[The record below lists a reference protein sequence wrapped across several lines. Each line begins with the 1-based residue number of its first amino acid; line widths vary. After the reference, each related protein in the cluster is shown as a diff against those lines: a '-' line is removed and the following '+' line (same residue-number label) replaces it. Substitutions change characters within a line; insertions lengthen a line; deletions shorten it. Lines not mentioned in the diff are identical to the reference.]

1 MYTYRSV
8 TPVVLEFMED
18 FRIVMISGPRQSG
31 KTTLSRDIAEKL
43 GMDYYTF
50 DDDAVRLSA
59 QVDPALFV
67 RQLAR
72 TPVVLDEIQL
82 VPEIVR
88 ALKMSVDE
96 VDQPGRFL
104 LTGSADMFRMSTIKE
119 SLAGRMVSVQLY
131 PFSGFEKAGRSGNIV
146 DRLFDGEVTSLAYEP
161 VPYPEMVQEMIRGGF
176 PAVQGLGDRSRA
188 GWFESYI
195 EARIEKDLSLI
206 RHVREGNRLEIKKLL
221 TILAYNTS
229 NLLKYASLA
238 KHLRIQDVTV
248 KRDIEMLEGLFLV
261 RRVNPY
267 FTHRG
272 KREYK
277 TPKLHFVDTG
287 LVAHLLG
294 ADAEMLI
301 MRERE
306 MLGNLVENFV
316 YTELLKHTTYAQKTT
331 SIFHYREAQ
340 YEVDLVLEQS
350 DGSIVGIEVKASA
363 SLKPE
368 FARGLLRL
376 SHNAGTTFRAGYIFY
391 GGDRVLPL
399 TQEGV
404 TFWCLPL
411 SLLLGRRG

>member
-1 MYTYRSV
+1 MYTYRNI
-8 TPVVLEFMED
+8 TPVVLEFVKD

-31 KTTLSRDIAEKL
+31 KTTLSREIARRL
-43 GMDYYTF
+43 GMAYYTF
-50 DDDAVRLSA
+50 DEDAVRLSA
-59 QVDPALFV
+59 QADPRLFV
-67 RQLAR
+67 RQMAR
-72 TPVVLDEIQL
+72 TPAVIDEIQM

-88 ALKMSVDE
+88 ALKISVDE
-96 VDQPGRFL
+96 RGEPGRFL
-104 LTGSADMFRMSTIKE
+104 LTGSADLFRMSTIKE
-119 SLAGRMVSVQLY
+119 SLAGRMVGLQLY
-131 PFSGFEKAGRSGNIV
+131 PFSMFETAGRRENIV
-146 DRLFDGEVTSLAYEP
+146 DMLFDEEMAAFDF
-161 VPYPEMVQEMIRGGF
+161 VPIPYREMVEAMIVGGF
-176 PAVQGLGDRSRA
+176 PSVQGLNSRSRA
-188 GWFESYI
+188 GWFASYI

-206 RHVREGNRLEIKKLL
+206 RRVREENRLEIKKLL
-221 TILAYNTS
+221 MILASNTGG
-229 NLLKYASLA
+229 LLKYASLA
-238 KHLRIQDVTV
+238 KHLRIRDVTV

-294 ADAEMLI
+294 VDAERLMV
-301 MRERE
+301 RERE

-316 YTELLKHTTYAQKTT
+316 YAELLKHTTYAREMTT
-331 SIFHYREAQ
+331 IFHYREAQ
-340 YEVDLVLEQS
+340 YEVDLVLERS

-363 SLKPE
+363 TLKPE

-376 SHNAGTTFRAGYIFY
+376 THNVGEAFRAGYIFY
-391 GGDRVLPL
+391 GGDHLLPL

-411 SLLLGRRG
+411 SLLFGRRG